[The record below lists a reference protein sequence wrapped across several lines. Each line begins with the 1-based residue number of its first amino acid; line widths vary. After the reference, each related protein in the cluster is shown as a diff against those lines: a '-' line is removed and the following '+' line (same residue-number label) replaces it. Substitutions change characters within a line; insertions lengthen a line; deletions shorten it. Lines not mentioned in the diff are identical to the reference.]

1 MAIIDIDHTKQKLC
15 HHKPMGSANVFINNQ
30 LALNL
35 LDKVVN
41 ARLLSA
47 VREKNSGVYTV
58 IFSEQLIRR
67 PQTYYL
73 ARLNF
78 TTDPHR
84 VNEIK
89 SLVKQV
95 MDDIHLRGITDQE
108 LNLAK
113 KAWMTEYKAQQKSA
127 QYWASAISQIAAD
140 DNNFSQLNQQLTQV
154 ESLSVEHINGLAQ
167 KLIGQNPKMFTLLPK

>member
-1 MAIIDIDHTKQKLC
+1 M
-15 HHKPMGSANVFINNQ
+15 
-30 LALNL
+30 
-35 LDKVVN
+35 N

-67 PQTYYL
+67 PQPYYL

-95 MDDIHLRGITDQE
+95 MDDIHLHGITAQE

-113 KAWMTEYKAQQKSA
+113 KSWMTEYKAQQKSA
-127 QYWASAISQIAAD
+127 QY
-140 DNNFSQLNQQLTQV
+140 
-154 ESLSVEHINGLAQ
+154 
-167 KLIGQNPKMFTLLPK
+167 